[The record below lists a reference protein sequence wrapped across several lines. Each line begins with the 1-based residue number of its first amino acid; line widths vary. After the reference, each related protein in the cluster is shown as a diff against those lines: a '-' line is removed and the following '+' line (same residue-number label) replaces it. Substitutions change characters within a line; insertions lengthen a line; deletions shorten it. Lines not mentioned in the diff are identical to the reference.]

1 MAHRNQRPHIA
12 RGRFLPDSLIQ
23 INSPNYSTRIQQVR
37 KHAAAAV
44 LDTDDGFF
52 GPFSWEFST
61 WNFFAAL

>member
-44 LDTDDGFF
+44 LDTDDGFL
-52 GPFSWEFST
+52 GFSHGSL
-61 WNFFAAL
+61 ALGTFLRL

>member
-37 KHAAAAV
+37 KHAAAVV
-44 LDTDDGFF
+44 LDIDVGILGFLM
-52 GPFSWEFST
+52 G
-61 WNFFAAL
+61 L